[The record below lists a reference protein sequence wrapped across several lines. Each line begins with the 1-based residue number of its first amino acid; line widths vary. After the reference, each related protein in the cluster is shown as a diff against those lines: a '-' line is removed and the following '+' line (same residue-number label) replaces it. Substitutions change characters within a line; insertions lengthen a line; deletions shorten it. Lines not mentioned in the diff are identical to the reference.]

1 MARNII
7 ISFLKLTTVLSLLL
21 IPLVLTEDMDDE
33 DDDIYVLDHFP
44 SSSSSSSSSSLQTGT
59 RSRFLT
65 RIIKKGMHCDAMMTG
80 FNICNGVSASKGR
93 GLLFC
98 CKKHCRNVLGDK
110 NNCGRCGHKCRQGQR
125 CCDGAC
131 TDVLFNE
138 NHCGKCGSKCSP
150 GLPCDK
156 GCYGYA

>member
-1 MARNII
+1 MAHN
-7 ISFLKLTTVLSLLL
+7 ISFLKLTTIILPLLL
-21 IPLVLTEDMDDE
+21 LLQHSQAMTFQTEDIDDE
-33 DDDIYVLDHFP
+33 DDIYILDLKP
-44 SSSSSSSSSSLQTGT
+44 SSSSSLGIGT
-59 RSRFLT
+59 RSRFLR
-65 RIIKKGMHCDAMMTG
+65 RIIKKGMHCDDSTAG

-110 NNCGRCGHKCRQGQR
+110 NNCGRCGHRCRQGQR

-138 NHCGKCGSKCSP
+138 NHCGKCGNNCSP
-150 GLPCDK
+150 GLHCEN
-156 GCYGYA
+156 GCCGYA